1 MSEANCLETQAH
13 ILVVVPTLTGSR
25 MLSLPL
31 QSCHPFLS
39 AVAAAVSYSPSDSDQ
54 LGAAVWKQTA
64 GHGWDMDS
72 LSHHQHTADYSPA
85 RWVRPLTSRSSTG
98 SASVT
103 MSASLWAS
111 EVRLLGLGR

>member
-39 AVAAAVSYSPSDSDQ
+39 AVAAAVSYSPSDSYQFDT
-54 LGAAVWKQTA
+54 AVSTKTA

-72 LSHHQHTADYSPA
+72 LSYHQHTADYSPTVF
-85 RWVRPLTSRSSTG
+85 RGPRGRRCLHGDICTTG
-98 SASVT
+98 SNQP
-103 MSASLWAS
+103 
-111 EVRLLGLGR
+111 GQ

>member
-13 ILVVVPTLTGSR
+13 ILMVVPTLTGSR
-25 MLSLPL
+25 MLSLPR

-54 LGAAVWKQTA
+54 LDTAVSTKTA

-72 LSHHQHTADYSPA
+72 LSHHQHTADYSPTVF
-85 RWVRPLTSRSSTG
+85 RGPRGRRCLHGDICTTG
-98 SASVT
+98 
-103 MSASLWAS
+103 
-111 EVRLLGLGR
+111 GNQPGQ

>member
-13 ILVVVPTLTGSR
+13 ILMVVPTLTGSR
-25 MLSLPL
+25 MLSLPR

-54 LGAAVWKQTA
+54 LDTAVSTKTA

-72 LSHHQHTADYSPA
+72 LSHHQHTADYPSA
-85 RWVRPLTSRSSTG
+85 R
-98 SASVT
+98 
-103 MSASLWAS
+103 
-111 EVRLLGLGR
+111 